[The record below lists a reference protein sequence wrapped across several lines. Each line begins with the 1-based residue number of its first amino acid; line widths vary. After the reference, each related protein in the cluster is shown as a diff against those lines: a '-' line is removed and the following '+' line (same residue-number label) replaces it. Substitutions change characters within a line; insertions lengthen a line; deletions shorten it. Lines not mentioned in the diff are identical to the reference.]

1 MDERKRTGGG
11 LVQVCTLLYLIW
23 LIWYMMPPARRKLLL
38 MRAADQ
44 LRRLSRLA
52 AAAHGR
58 YGMMLETRGDVDEA
72 ARAYETAYQLMV
84 RVHDQAARW
93 YEQAR
98 GAIL

>member
-1 MDERKRTGGG
+1 MDNKKRAA
-11 LVQVCTLLYLIW
+11 LAAVCELLYLIW
-23 LIWYMMPPARRKLLL
+23 LVWYTMPPARRKLLL

-58 YGMMLETRGDVDEA
+58 YGMMQELRGDVDDA
-72 ARAYETAYQLMV
+72 AQAYQAAYQLMSH
-84 RVHDQAARW
+84 VHDQATKW

-98 GAIL
+98 GVIL